1 MHSTPRYT
9 YGGDEFIF
17 VELSEEM
24 SLEANIRVM
33 AITRELQEHHI
44 RGVSDICPAN
54 ASYMVRYDPDVISPE
69 DLLRHLEAADRS
81 TTDLAHVSLTSRV
94 VDFPILFDDP
104 WTREALM
111 RARDRHQDPN
121 STDLEYAARING
133 FSSTEAFIEALCR
146 APYIVSMTGFV
157 PGLPWCFQIAPREE
171 QIEVPKYVRPRTY
184 TPERAFGFGGA
195 FVAIYPVEGAG
206 GYQLFG
212 ISPGPIFDRDQRLP
226 DFRESMVF
234 PRPGDIYWFRPI
246 DMKEYEA
253 IRATVDN
260 GTFRYRIR
268 EITFNPNDAI
278 RDPAGFSAAVKG
290 ELER

>member
-1 MHSTPRYT
+1 
-9 YGGDEFIF
+9 
-17 VELSEEM
+17 M

-33 AITRELQEHHI
+33 AITRELQEQHI
-44 RGVSDICPAN
+44 RGVLDICPAN

-69 DLLRHLEAADRS
+69 DLLRHLEATDRS
-81 TTDLAHVSLTSRV
+81 TTDLARVSLTSRV

-157 PGLPWCFQIAPREE
+157 PGLPWCFQIAPGG

-184 TPERAFGFGGA
+184 TPERAFDSGAPLWPSTRWKGREDINCSASPQVRFLTGTSACRIFG
-195 FVAIYPVEGAG
+195 
-206 GYQLFG
+206 
-212 ISPGPIFDRDQRLP
+212 SPWSFPGRETFTGSGP
-226 DFRESMVF
+226 S
-234 PRPGDIYWFRPI
+234 
-246 DMKEYEA
+246 
-253 IRATVDN
+253 T
-260 GTFRYRIR
+260 
-268 EITFNPNDAI
+268 
-278 RDPAGFSAAVKG
+278 
-290 ELER
+290 